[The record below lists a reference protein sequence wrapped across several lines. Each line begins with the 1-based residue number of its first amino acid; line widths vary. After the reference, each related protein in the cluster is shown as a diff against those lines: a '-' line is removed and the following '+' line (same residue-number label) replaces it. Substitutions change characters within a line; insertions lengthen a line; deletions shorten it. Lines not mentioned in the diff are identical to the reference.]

1 MIVTLGRFVINQ
13 GQRIINLCV
22 CECVCVRGRGR
33 RNVSREKGERICCVS
48 YFFPVNGVRFDI
60 AVSLYDYVIGGSHGT
75 IYC

>member
-1 MIVTLGRFVINQ
+1 MWG
-13 GQRIINLCV
+13 GG
-22 CECVCVRGRGR
+22 GRGR
-33 RNVSREKGERICCVS
+33 RNASREKGERFCCVS